1 MVAYGTVSSRS
12 PSTQHDDRS
21 DADLLAAYVRGDVR
35 AFDTLYHRHKD
46 FAARVARRMARDES
60 EAMDVLQ
67 EAFAKLVEHAPR
79 LRLTAKV
86 STWLYPVIRNAIAER
101 RRKERTL
108 RLAPTDDPMAHTP
121 APAAAPDT
129 SDLAR
134 RLAALPDDQREVVML
149 RVVEEL
155 SVQEVA
161 LALDIPEGTVKSR
174 LHHAL
179 HFLRAIP

>member
-1 MVAYGTVSSRS
+1 MT
-12 PSTQHDDRS
+12 PEPPPEHQHDRS
-21 DADLLAAYVRGDVR
+21 DADLLAAYARGDVR
-35 AFDTLYHRHKD
+35 AFDALYYRHKD

-79 LRLTAKV
+79 LRFTAKA

-108 RLAPTDDPMAHTP
+108 RLAPTDDPVSH
-121 APAAAPDT
+121 APPPSASLDT
-129 SDLAR
+129 SALAH

-161 LALDIPEGTVKSR
+161 LALGIPEGTVKSR

-179 HFLRAIP
+179 KALG

>member
-1 MVAYGTVSSRS
+1 M
-12 PSTQHDDRS
+12 PPEPFHDPEHHS
-21 DADLLAAYVRGDVR
+21 DADLLAAYIRGDVR

-60 EAMDVLQ
+60 EAMDVFQ

-101 RRKERTL
+101 RRRERTL
-108 RLAPTDDPMAHTP
+108 RLAPSDD
-121 APAAAPDT
+121 PAAAAPVPT
-129 SDLAR
+129 STNAADLSARLAR
-134 RLAALPDDQREVVML
+134 LPDDQREVVLL
-149 RVVEEL
+149 RIVEEL

-179 HFLRAIP
+179 KALG

>member
-1 MVAYGTVSSRS
+1 VT
-12 PSTQHDDRS
+12 PEPPPEHQHDRS

-35 AFDTLYHRHKD
+35 AFDALYHRHKD
-46 FAARVARRMARDES
+46 FAVRVSRRMARDES
-60 EAMDVLQ
+60 EAMDVFQ

-79 LRLTAKV
+79 LRLTARV

-101 RRKERTL
+101 RRRERTL
-108 RLAPTDDPMAHTP
+108 RLAPSDDA
-121 APAAAPDT
+121 AVAAPVPT
-129 SDLAR
+129 STDVADLSVRLAR
-134 RLAALPDDQREVVML
+134 LPDDQREVVLL
-149 RVVEEL
+149 RIVEEL

-179 HFLRAIP
+179 KALG